1 MAADDPK
8 SRYFVEM
15 KDHVDSELA
24 KFNGKV
30 SFDKN
35 EGETASTMSG
45 MTKKS
50 KVTEKANQLAAN
62 AQEKY
67 GAGST
72 KRGDKTIKFD
82 DGYHSPDD
90 QSPGFRDAKDI
101 LADDPK
107 KRTDGIDRV
116 LGGDVDGV

>member
-1 MAADDPK
+1 MAADDSK

-50 KVTEKANQLAAN
+50 KVTEKAN
-62 AQEKY
+62 
-67 GAGST
+67 
-72 KRGDKTIKFD
+72 
-82 DGYHSPDD
+82 
-90 QSPGFRDAKDI
+90 
-101 LADDPK
+101 
-107 KRTDGIDRV
+107 
-116 LGGDVDGV
+116 